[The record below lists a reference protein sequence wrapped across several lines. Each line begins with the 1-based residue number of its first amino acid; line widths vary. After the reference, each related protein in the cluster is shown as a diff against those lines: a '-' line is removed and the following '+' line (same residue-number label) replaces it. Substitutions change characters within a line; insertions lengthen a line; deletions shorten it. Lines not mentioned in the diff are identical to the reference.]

1 MQNPKKCGE
10 KQRQNKKTKKNE
22 KTEKKKNQ
30 NRKNKYTWGSYN
42 TFPTRFRASVN

>member
-22 KTEKKKNQ
+22 KTEKKKKPKQ
-30 NRKNKYTWGSYN
+30 KKQIHMGELQY
-42 TFPTRFRASVN
+42 FPHAF